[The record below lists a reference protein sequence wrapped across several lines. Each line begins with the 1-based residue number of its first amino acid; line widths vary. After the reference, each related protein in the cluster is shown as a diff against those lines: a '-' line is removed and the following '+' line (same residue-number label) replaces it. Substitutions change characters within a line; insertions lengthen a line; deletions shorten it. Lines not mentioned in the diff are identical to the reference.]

1 MSSTPRPA
9 RPASLPRR
17 AGRQLRRAL
26 GTRHEPLVRPLDR
39 SRARAWL
46 SAVLGAVLALALS
59 AGGSLLLYRATEHQ
73 AAADRGRLRQVDA
86 VVRDLPD
93 HAAATS
99 VSGRFSGG
107 HGNRIDVDAAWT
119 APDGTQHVGTVPAPH
134 SAVTGSHVPVWV
146 DPSGAVSGPP
156 AHRVALAVSAGCTG
170 AGALLALLALSALA
184 LHLRLRGLDRRAE
197 TAWSTDWAR
206 LEPRWSGRAGHY
218 HED

>member
-9 RPASLPRR
+9 RPASLPQR

-26 GTRHEPLVRPLDR
+26 VARHEPLVRPLDR

-46 SAVLGAVLALALS
+46 AAVLGAVLALALS
-59 AGGSLLLYRATEHQ
+59 AGGSLLLYRSTEHQ

-86 VVRDLPD
+86 VVRDLPER
-93 HAAATS
+93 AAATS
-99 VSGRFSGG
+99 ASSRFSGG

-119 APDGTQHVGTVPAPH
+119 APDGTQRVGTVQAPY
-134 SAVTGSHVPVWV
+134 SAVSGSHVSVWV

-170 AGALLALLALSALA
+170 AGALLALLALLALA
-184 LHLRLRGLDRRAE
+184 LRLRLHALDRRAE
-197 TAWSTDWAR
+197 NAWSADWAR
-206 LEPRWSGRAGHY
+206 LEPRWSGRAGHR